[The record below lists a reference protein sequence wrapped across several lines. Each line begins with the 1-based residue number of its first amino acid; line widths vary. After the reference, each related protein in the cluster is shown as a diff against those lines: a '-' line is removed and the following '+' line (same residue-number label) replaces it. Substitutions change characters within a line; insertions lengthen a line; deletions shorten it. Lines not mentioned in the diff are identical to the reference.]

1 MQSSQL
7 HYCAPTATA
16 TAVDDSNSGTS
27 SASYV
32 NTNRIPTAAIEDIV
46 LPLQSC
52 GSGTTTDS
60 GMNGPQR
67 AQNLFDRKKNYIQI
81 IDLVLSV
88 IEDSDDNDGRSI
100 TYR

>member
-7 HYCAPTATA
+7 HYCTPTATA
-16 TAVDDSNSGTS
+16 TNVDDSNSGTS
-27 SASYV
+27 YA
-32 NTNRIPTAAIEDIV
+32 NTNHIPIPVIEDIV
-46 LPLQSC
+46 LPLQAC
-52 GSGTTTDS
+52 GSGTLPHS

-88 IEDSDDNDGRSI
+88 IEDSDDNDDNVGSFQ
-100 TYR
+100 